1 VGHQRALIVGAI
13 YTSQTA
19 NGLLD
24 LSRGPEL
31 AAEALKHCVRK
42 HPILSAVI
50 VNGSAEKPSFDVSK
64 PLDLSK
70 HIELRGLNNDLPEDK
85 RIEQI
90 LATVSNE
97 RFLSVDRHPPWKV
110 ILSSL
115 PDQDGAT
122 TRVLVLFAWYHS
134 HGDGKSGLAFHRSFL
149 EGLQDEAARKQSAD
163 TFSSRLKPSMEEV
176 RKLSISWSY
185 LLSPLLGLY
194 LPNFLA
200 TLLGLRASAT
210 SPDDSIWGGKDYCFD
225 PNDFRTGLAMV
236 TIGHD
241 VMQNALQR
249 CRSRQTSFT
258 GLLNHLI
265 AKALHAELG
274 PEHTSKT
281 FGTQIVVDLRRLF
294 PGTFNDQ
301 TMMNCV
307 SAYYETVPSPP
318 AHEKWTTPTSE
329 IWAAAHD
336 TTAGLAKC
344 AGTLHNQPI
353 GLLQYLHNFR
363 SWTLGQIGKQRE
375 SSYEISNLVVFDP
388 VLRSA
393 EKPKVSIEKTFFS
406 QPGAAVGPC
415 LNFNLVTTKG
425 GPLAMTATW
434 QHGILDLGDVEQEA
448 IFVRNV
454 CSRIENDIGE
464 LSMAS
469 I

>member
-1 VGHQRALIVGAI
+1 
-13 YTSQTA
+13 
-19 NGLLD
+19 
-24 LSRGPEL
+24 
-31 AAEALKHCVRK
+31 
-42 HPILSAVI
+42 
-50 VNGSAEKPSFDVSK
+50 
-64 PLDLSK
+64 
-70 HIELRGLNNDLPEDK
+70 
-85 RIEQI
+85 
-90 LATVSNE
+90 
-97 RFLSVDRHPPWKV
+97 
-110 ILSSL
+110 
-115 PDQDGAT
+115 
-122 TRVLVLFAWYHS
+122 
-134 HGDGKSGLAFHRSFL
+134 
-149 EGLQDEAARKQSAD
+149 
-163 TFSSRLKPSMEEV
+163 
-176 RKLSISWSY
+176 
-185 LLSPLLGLY
+185 
-194 LPNFLA
+194 
-200 TLLGLRASAT
+200 
-210 SPDDSIWGGKDYCFD
+210 
-225 PNDFRTGLAMV
+225 
-236 TIGHD
+236 
-241 VMQNALQR
+241 
-249 CRSRQTSFT
+249 
-258 GLLNHLI
+258 LNHLI

-329 IWAAAHD
+329 IWAAAHN

-415 LNFNLVTTKG
+415 LNFNLVTTKD
-425 GPLAMTATW
+425 GPLVMTATW
-434 QHGILDLGDVEQEA
+434 QHGILDLGNVEQEA
-448 IFVRNV
+448 DFVRNV

-469 I
+469 V